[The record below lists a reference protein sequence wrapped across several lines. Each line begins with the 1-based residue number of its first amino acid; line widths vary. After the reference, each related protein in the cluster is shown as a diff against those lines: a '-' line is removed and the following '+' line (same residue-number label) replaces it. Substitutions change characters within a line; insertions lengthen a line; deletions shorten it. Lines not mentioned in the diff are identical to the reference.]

1 MGPDCDVVEDVGQKH
16 QAHLIFQIF
25 LQGKGCGASP
35 QARKC
40 PQRCLG
46 GDKGQTWHGQLLA
59 PQGGTDQP
67 GIPKEQHPAPKVLS
81 TVWGVRGLMGT
92 LSCCHLLLQPF
103 MLLTSTQPV
112 NRDTWLVN
120 QDLVGELGLLA
131 IESGL
136 TSDRDSQLVNQD
148 SASGQDSRSVNLD
161 SWLVNRD
168 LGPVN

>member
-1 MGPDCDVVEDVGQKH
+1 MGPDCAVVEDVGQKH
-16 QAHLIFQIF
+16 QAHLILQIF

-103 MLLTSTQPV
+103 MLLTSTQLV

-120 QDLVGELGLLA
+120 QDLVSELGLLA

-136 TSDRDSQLVNQD
+136 SQ
-148 SASGQDSRSVNLD
+148 
-161 SWLVNRD
+161 
-168 LGPVN
+168 